1 METKELIKEFAVIG
15 DPVKH
20 SLSPV
25 LHNEVFRQLSL
36 NAKYSK
42 QFVDKNNL
50 NNFISNFL
58 KSNYNGFNVTIP
70 HKKTIINKCD
80 ELNLRAVEIGAVNCV
95 LNKNKKLWGFNTD
108 WFGFTNLLKANS
120 IDVAGKSILILGAG
134 GVAYSILYSLL
145 IGNAKNIW
153 IKNRTSSNTKKLI
166 NNFTLSS
173 YTSKIEE
180 LYNIEN
186 KINQIDIIINCTP
199 LGMTPLLNNSPISD
213 ELILPTHIII
223 DTIYTPLKTQ
233 LLLDSEKKGA
243 LILNG
248 LDMFIYQGLASLDIW
263 FGESISKKVNL
274 NLIKEKLIEQLC

>member
-1 METKELIKEFAVIG
+1 M
-15 DPVKH
+15 
-20 SLSPV
+20 
-25 LHNEVFRQLSL
+25 
-36 NAKYSK
+36 
-42 QFVDKNNL
+42 
-50 NNFISNFL
+50 
-58 KSNYNGFNVTIP
+58 
-70 HKKTIINKCD
+70 
-80 ELNLRAVEIGAVNCV
+80 RAVEIGAVNCV

-186 KINQIDIIINCTP
+186 KINQIDIIINY
-199 LGMTPLLNNSPISD
+199 I
-213 ELILPTHIII
+213 H
-223 DTIYTPLKTQ
+223 K
-233 LLLDSEKKGA
+233 
-243 LILNG
+243 
-248 LDMFIYQGLASLDIW
+248 FIVL
-263 FGESISKKVNL
+263 
-274 NLIKEKLIEQLC
+274 